1 MRLFVA
7 LDIPAEVRGAIGD
20 LIARLR
26 DVARGARWVRPE
38 GVHLTLKFIG
48 EVPEERVAAIVEALR
63 GVSRRA
69 PAVAVSKNSA
79 PEIAAP
85 NIPAAEIA
93 APNISSSKVAPPKLS
108 APKAAAPEIFSGID
122 VKIDVKFRGAGF
134 FPNDRHPRVFW
145 AGVEA
150 SPNLADLAHAVDAQ
164 LVGIGIAA
172 ESREFRP
179 HLTLARFNSEDGL
192 PRLREEIKKLGPFDF
207 GSMRANEFHLFQSEL
222 GRGGSKYTKL
232 ANFPLSRDAAR
243 GSSGGDA

>member
-7 LDIPAEVRGAIGD
+7 LDIPADVRGAMGAT
-20 LIARLR
+20 IARLR

-48 EVPEERVAAIVEALR
+48 EVPEERVAAIMEALR
-63 GVSRRA
+63 GVNRRA
-69 PAVAVSKNSA
+69 PRVAASKNTT

-85 NIPAAEIA
+85 NISVREIVGQ
-93 APNISSSKVAPPKLS
+93 NISAPG
-108 APKAAAPEIFSGID
+108 AAAPEISSP
-122 VKIDVKFRGAGF
+122 IDVKFRGARF
-134 FPNDRHPRVFW
+134 FPNERHPRVFW

-150 SPNLADLAHAVDAQ
+150 SPNLAELARAVDSQ
-164 LVGIGIAA
+164 LAGIGIAA

-179 HLTLARFNSEDGL
+179 HLTLARFKSEDGL
-192 PRLREEIKKLGPFDF
+192 PRLREEIKKLEPFDF
-207 GSMRANEFHLFQSEL
+207 GSMRANTFHLFQSEL

-232 ANFPLSRDAAR
+232 QTFALSRDAAR